1 MAQTFVE
8 VPGGRIAVQTYG
20 GAGRDVLFIHS
31 VGLCGPHWR
40 PFAEIVADR
49 CRPVTIDLPGH
60 GHTTVPM
67 NSAEDQW
74 RHLAAV
80 VRGVG
85 LDRPVIV
92 AHDTAVWA
100 AMAAAL
106 DDPDAFSAVVL
117 VGGTITRILQSLSL
131 LDDPTFR
138 DLMRDRFG
146 LGETGVGRESAAAF
160 QRQLSES
167 IQNDWLLNEI
177 GARLWDELDHSI
189 VFGPGDTW
197 IHTPTVDTVIQG
209 YRFDPASPYYPDLG
223 LYGKLTLPTWIVSL
237 EHGSDGNI
245 GLETGPAEQLPLVQV
260 RRLATGQ
267 FPEYTGAAELAE
279 VLDEVLQTLER
290 A

>member
-1 MAQTFVE
+1 MC
-8 VPGGRIAVQTYG
+8 I
-20 GAGRDVLFIHS
+20 RD
-31 VGLCGPHWR
+31 R
-40 PFAEIVADR
+40 
-49 CRPVTIDLPGH
+49 
-60 GHTTVPM
+60 
-67 NSAEDQW
+67 
-74 RHLAAV
+74 
-80 VRGVG
+80 
-85 LDRPVIV
+85 
-92 AHDTAVWA
+92 
-100 AMAAAL
+100 
-106 DDPDAFSAVVL
+106 FSAVVL

-131 LDDPTFR
+131 LDDPTFG
-138 DLMRDRFG
+138 DLMRQRFG

-177 GARLWDELDHSI
+177 GARLWDELDHST
-189 VFGPGDTW
+189 VLGPGDTW

-209 YRFDPASPYYPDLG
+209 YRFDPASPYSPDLG

-237 EHGSDGNI
+237 EPGSDGNI